1 MNIEIIDVSTLARN
15 WWVLLIR
22 GIAAVSFGALTFV
35 APGISLVA
43 LVLLFGAYAFAD
55 GIFAIVMALRRRGAR
70 NPWWILLLEGV
81 AGLGAA
87 AVTWFYPGLTALA
100 LLYLIAIWAGATGV
114 LEIALAI
121 RLRKVIA
128 GEWLLAL
135 SGVAS
140 LALGVVLVLFPFPG
154 MIALLLWI
162 GGYAVVFGALLIGL
176 SFRLRSW
183 TTRHHRPVGL
193 DAGHDAERAASA

>member
-1 MNIEIIDVSTLARN
+1 
-15 WWVLLIR
+15 
-22 GIAAVSFGALTFV
+22 
-35 APGISLVA
+35 
-43 LVLLFGAYAFAD
+43 
-55 GIFAIVMALRRRGAR
+55 
-70 NPWWILLLEGV
+70 
-81 AGLGAA
+81 
-87 AVTWFYPGLTALA
+87 
-100 LLYLIAIWAGATGV
+100 
-114 LEIALAI
+114 
-121 RLRKVIA
+121 
-128 GEWLLAL
+128 L

-183 TTRHHRPVGL
+183 TTRHHRPGGL